1 MPLKHKRSLVYAMA
15 NKKKV
20 KPLSAAQLTALPIS
34 IGEASKLLGPVT
46 NNLSDEYIAQRILR
60 MSEIARI
67 LTKAMDLHK

>member
-1 MPLKHKRSLVYAMA
+1 MA